1 MCNSIKSVLFAIID
15 LNCKKRSMTKVPFSQ
30 YGNTTDFRNWLNFS
44 KTDSIQKFTVKTDYI
59 TTATE
64 LNTIH
69 IRRTEG
75 DTL

>member
-69 IRRTEG
+69 IRRTEE
-75 DTL
+75 DIL

>member
-1 MCNSIKSVLFAIID
+1 MCNSIKSVFFALIE
-15 LNCKKRSMTKVPFSQ
+15 LNLKKRSITKVPYSQ
-30 YGNTTDFRNWLNFS
+30 YGNTTDFRNRLNFS
-44 KTDSIQKFTVKTDYI
+44 KTDSIQKFTVKADYI

-69 IRRTEG
+69 IRRTEE

>member
-15 LNCKKRSMTKVPFSQ
+15 LNLKKRSMTKVPYSQ
-30 YGNTTDFRNWLNFS
+30 YENTTDFRNWLNFS

-69 IRRTEG
+69 NRRTEG